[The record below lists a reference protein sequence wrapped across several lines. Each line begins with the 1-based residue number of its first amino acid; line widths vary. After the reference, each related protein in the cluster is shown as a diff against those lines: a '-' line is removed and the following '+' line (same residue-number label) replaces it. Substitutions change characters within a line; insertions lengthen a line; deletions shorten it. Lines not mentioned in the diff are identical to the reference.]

1 MKESELVA
9 GMGVGG
15 CGVGAGIGLG
25 VPVAQGTQGAK
36 PLAPLSP
43 LTRGEPGLT
52 DREVLS
58 KKRKQKATGP
68 GCLGGS
74 PDPLQN
80 PVGVASI
87 GLTMT
92 GREAS
97 P

>member
-1 MKESELVA
+1 MKESELLA
-9 GMGVGG
+9 GVGEG
-15 CGVGAGIGLG
+15 RGVGVGIGLG

-58 KKRKQKATGP
+58 QRKQKATGP

-80 PVGVASI
+80 PVGVAST